1 METYHSYDDSEP
13 LSSFSHF
20 DDIYPSEAEFIK
32 NLLTF
37 EENRYVHTAEIEY
50 DVDTQTLWVRVIGHD
65 HIDESPIAI
74 VDRLVTSVV
83 RLREPKSDYTSA
95 A

>member
-1 METYHSYDDSEP
+1 M
-13 LSSFSHF
+13 SFSHF
-20 DDIYPSEAEFIK
+20 DGIYPTEAEFIETI
-32 NLLTF
+32 LTF
-37 EENRYVHTAEIEY
+37 EENRYVRSAEVEY
-50 DVDTQTLWVRVIGHD
+50 DTDSQTLWVRVIGHD
-65 HIDESPIAI
+65 YLDESPIAI